1 MWRRTNS
8 RPAILLHFLP
18 GCVLY
23 RDTLWRRC
31 RNMRHLGHPMR
42 QPGLTDSISSARR
55 RFFDSGAEPR
65 GLVPDNILASWHRCR
80 QQGLLADIC
89 PNVSPVERHALGEM
103 QERHEALRRLCR
115 PELQALYASANQAG
129 SIVILTAPDGFI
141 LDALGNAHFL
151 DKAAR
156 VSLCAGSPWGESVTG
171 TNAIGMA
178 LVERSAVEVRG
189 GEHYYA
195 PHRVLSCSASPI
207 FDPLGEVVGVLDLS
221 GEASMH
227 HPHALG
233 MVQLAVEQIEHRL
246 FEHHFDRTDIVRI
259 QPDPDLLGTAR
270 EGMLVF
276 EAHRLV
282 AANRHALRLLGVDW
296 SELGRRRYDE
306 LFASALPRPGNMT
319 SMRCQSGE
327 MLHAKRDALSHN
339 SVSSRV
345 SRNRQT
351 RVIRLP
357 EPVFSAELER
367 EIDRSARLL
376 DADIPLLLQG
386 ETGTGKEVVARALHQ
401 RSQRSA
407 AAFVAV
413 NCAALPEHLIESELF
428 GYMPGAFTGAR
439 REGATGLLRE
449 ADGGTLFLD
458 ELGDMPLGMQSRL
471 LRVLQEREVTP
482 LGGGR
487 THAIDIAVIAATH
500 HDLAGA
506 VARGEFRADL
516 YYRIAQATLRLPA
529 LRDLPDTV
537 SLIGQ
542 LWHALGAEQ
551 LPLWLHPDLIDELA
565 AMPWPGNLR
574 QLMGLLRSL
583 LALGEKGATLTRDD
597 LPADMR
603 NPTAFASTSG
613 STGAGISGSLQAI
626 EQQAIDIAIASC
638 DGNVAAAARKLGVS
652 RSTIYRRLSEQTP
665 AN

>member
-1 MWRRTNS
+1 MRK
-8 RPAILLHFLP
+8 PA
-18 GCVLY
+18 
-23 RDTLWRRC
+23 
-31 RNMRHLGHPMR
+31 
-42 QPGLTDSISSARR
+42 LTDSINSARR
-55 RFFDSGAEPR
+55 SFFDSGAAPR
-65 GLVPDNILASWHRCR
+65 GLIPDNILASWLRCR
-80 QQGLLADIC
+80 QQGQLEDRC
-89 PNVSPVERHALGEM
+89 PEVAPVERHELNQM
-103 QERHEALRRLCR
+103 QEQHEALRRLCR
-115 PELQALYASANQAG
+115 PELQTLYASANQAG

-141 LDALGNAHFL
+141 LDALGDASFL

-156 VSLCAGSPWGESVTG
+156 VSLCAGSPWSESVTG
-171 TNAIGMA
+171 TNAIGTA
-178 LVERSAVEVRG
+178 LFERRSVEVRG

-195 PHRVLSCSASPI
+195 PHKVLSCSASPI
-207 FDPLGEVVGVLDLS
+207 FDPLGKVLGVLDLS

-227 HPHALG
+227 HLHALG

-246 FEHHFDRTDIVRI
+246 FEHNFDGADIVRI

-282 AANRHALRLLGVDW
+282 AANRHALRLLGLDW
-296 SELGRRRYDE
+296 GELGRCRYDQ
-306 LFASALPRPGNMT
+306 LFASALPRPGSMT

-339 SVSSRV
+339 GIFSRGPCV
-345 SRNRQT
+345 QRT
-351 RVIRLP
+351 RSIRMP
-357 EPVFSAELER
+357 EPVFSADLEA
-367 EIDRSARLL
+367 EIDRSVRLL

-401 RSQRSA
+401 RSQRRA

-458 ELGDMPLGMQSRL
+458 ELGDMPFSTQSRL

-482 LGGGR
+482 LGGSR
-487 THAIDIAVIAATH
+487 AHAIDVAVIAATH
-500 HDLAGA
+500 HELADA

-516 YYRIAQATLRLPA
+516 YYRVAQTILRLPA
-529 LRDLPDTV
+529 LRDHLDTAT
-537 SLIGQ
+537 LIRQ
-542 LWHALGAEQ
+542 LWHSLGAEQ
-551 LPLWLHPDLIDELA
+551 IPIWLHADLVAELS

-574 QLMGLLRSL
+574 QLVGLLRSF
-583 LALGEKGATLTRDD
+583 LALGEKGSTLTHND
-597 LPADMR
+597 LPVDLKS
-603 NPTAFASTSG
+603 PHVPASPP
-613 STGAGISGSLQAI
+613 GAGPTKLSGSLQAI
-626 EQQAIDIAIASC
+626 EQQAIDVAIASC

-652 RSTIYRRLSEQTP
+652 RSTIYRRLSEQ
-665 AN
+665 AAD